1 MRPQRTLDGAACPH
15 LALAEALDE
24 AALARLGVAHR
35 DDLDAHGR
43 RQLRLR
49 AGARALSR
57 RSRHHTRTHKTA
69 ERVGSGMDRA
79 AFLELVASVPVHCW
93 IESALVLFILY
104 VLGCKRA
111 YNPLKR

>member
-1 MRPQRTLDGAACPH
+1 
-15 LALAEALDE
+15 
-24 AALARLGVAHR
+24 
-35 DDLDAHGR
+35 
-43 RQLRLR
+43 
-49 AGARALSR
+49 
-57 RSRHHTRTHKTA
+57 
-69 ERVGSGMDRA
+69 MDRA